1 MAEYRQSQ
9 SQQSRVT
16 VDQFLAVGRERL
28 GMELV
33 AGRAGLQR
41 VIIEPVAHRPGLA
54 LSGFYRHFA
63 RKRIQVVG
71 MAEFEYLSSMPEEL
85 RAQRLEE
92 LFAKKIPCMVFTRG
106 KRVFPEVVRL
116 AERDGVC
123 VLRSSMVTRH
133 FIHSATFVLE
143 DLHAPRCKVHGTM
156 LEVAGV
162 GVFIEGAAGLGKS
175 ETALGLIKRGHALV
189 ADDLTQFRRDSSNSL
204 LGSAMP
210 VTQYYM
216 EIRGIGIIDVQ
227 AIFGIRSIRAQKRV
241 EVEVNLR
248 EWDSKEDYE
257 RLGLQDQLSTIL
269 DVQIPLVVIP
279 IFPGKN
285 ITVISE
291 TIALNYLVK
300 AYGYNP
306 AEHFSDN
313 LVQLLRRKANLE
325 ILAKDDLE

>member
-1 MAEYRQSQ
+1 MAEHRQSQ

-71 MAEFEYLSSMPEEL
+71 MAEFEYLSFMPEEL

-92 LFAKKIPCMVFTRG
+92 LFAKKIPCMVFTRS

-216 EIRGIGIIDVQ
+216 EIRGIGIIHVPS
-227 AIFGIRSIRAQKRV
+227 IFGVAAVRGEKQVDLVVTLKRQGEADAELDRTGTDELRREFLGV
-241 EVEVNLR
+241 AVPQLVIPVAPGRDLVNLVETAAQEHKVRLSGFVAVR
-248 EWDSKEDYE
+248 ELDSRIK
-257 RLGLQDQLSTIL
+257 RHHS
-269 DVQIPLVVIP
+269 V
-279 IFPGKN
+279 
-285 ITVISE
+285 
-291 TIALNYLVK
+291 
-300 AYGYNP
+300 
-306 AEHFSDN
+306 
-313 LVQLLRRKANLE
+313 
-325 ILAKDDLE
+325 